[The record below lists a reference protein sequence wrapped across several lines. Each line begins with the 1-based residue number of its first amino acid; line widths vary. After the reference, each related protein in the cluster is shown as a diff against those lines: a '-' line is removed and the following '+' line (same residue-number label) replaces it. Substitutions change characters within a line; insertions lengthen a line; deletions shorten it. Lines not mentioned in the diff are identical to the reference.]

1 MRVRFETAADGAK
14 ISRLKLC
21 RNVFYIINTINGDKL
36 CSPVISNRCA
46 RENASF
52 SRMIVEPSYNE
63 RQKSFIILRE
73 LSKKNFL
80 LFSLLNTSSTEY
92 YTNDTKNFQNI
103 QIALLI
109 KPYRKREMKLYFRK
123 KKKILQL

>member
-1 MRVRFETAADGAK
+1 
-14 ISRLKLC
+14 
-21 RNVFYIINTINGDKL
+21 
-36 CSPVISNRCA
+36 
-46 RENASF
+46 
-52 SRMIVEPSYNE
+52 MIVEPLYNE

-123 KKKILQL
+123 KKKNIATLTPNKHEFKIRIFGLSEFICKI